1 MLACQQPQPPLTSTT
16 PAGQVGLSLST
27 HSIFV
32 TFYTRRSPEVLGA
45 FQTNLLPLEAAR
57 AQGRHHG
64 VCLSTFGF
72 GFAMNSVRA
81 RHALCHTLRHVT
93 LRPRRCC

>member
-1 MLACQQPQPPLTSTT
+1 MLQPAHHAAHRRR
-16 PAGQVGLSLST
+16 AGQVGLSLST

-72 GFAMNSVRA
+72 GFAMNSVRT
-81 RHALCHTLRHVT
+81 RRALCHTLRHVT